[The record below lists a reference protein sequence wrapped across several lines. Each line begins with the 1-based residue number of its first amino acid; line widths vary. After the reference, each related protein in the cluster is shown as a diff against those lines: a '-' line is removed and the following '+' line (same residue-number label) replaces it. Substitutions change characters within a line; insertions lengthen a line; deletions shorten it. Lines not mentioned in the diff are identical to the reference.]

1 MFRDNLVSLR
11 KMLNIT
17 QEELAEKIGVS
28 RQTLSK
34 YEIGESLPN
43 IEQCKAIADVFGVKL
58 DDLVNYE
65 KDDNLGFNVPPKG
78 KHIFGMVTVGDKGQ
92 IVIPAKARKLFGIQ
106 PGDNLIVLGDE
117 EQGLAIIT
125 EKAFLEITKKM
136 QEQSE

>member
-65 KDDNLGFNVPPKG
+65 KDDNLGLNVPPKG

-92 IVIPAKARKLFGIQ
+92 IVIPAKARKIFDINA
-106 PGDNLIVLGDE
+106 GDQLLVLGDE
-117 EQGLAIIT
+117 EQGIAIV
-125 EKAFLEITKKM
+125 KSDHWFLG
-136 QEQSE
+136 